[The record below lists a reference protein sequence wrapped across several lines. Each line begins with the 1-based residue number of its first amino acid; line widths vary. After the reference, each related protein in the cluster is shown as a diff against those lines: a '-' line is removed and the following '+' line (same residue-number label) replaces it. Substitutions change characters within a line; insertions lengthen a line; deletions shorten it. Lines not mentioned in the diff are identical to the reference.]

1 LSAITLFAGVRFTG
15 EQDFANGPR
24 LQLLEGRRQRGR
36 CPAGKKVAPFC
47 LITTLSI
54 SLNMKQ
60 PFDVKVLFIVKI
72 MIGNAR
78 GFKIY

>member
-1 LSAITLFAGVRFTG
+1 
-15 EQDFANGPR
+15 
-24 LQLLEGRRQRGR
+24 
-36 CPAGKKVAPFC
+36 
-47 LITTLSI
+47 
-54 SLNMKQ
+54 LNMKQ